1 VNVNVYLLGKCAGL
15 PLTYSAQKINS
26 ANVAAFAPLYSTF
39 LEISELNNMKND
51 ELTFKQTKACYLIVS
66 GMSMRDVA
74 DSVGTSETTIFRWL
88 KLPAFQDELRQ
99 LKRIVI
105 ERSLGKLQVLN
116 DKSIQTLERL
126 LNCGNYP
133 TECRAAVAIL
143 TKNHESIDF
152 FEYESRLK
160 VIESKFNEEK

>member
-1 VNVNVYLLGKCAGL
+1 LKDVG
-15 PLTYSAQKINS
+15 SA
-26 ANVAAFAPLYSTF
+26 VGV
-39 LEISELNNMKND
+39 SE
-51 ELTFKQTKACYLIVS
+51 Q
-66 GMSMRDVA
+66 
-74 DSVGTSETTIFRWL
+74 TIFRWL
-88 KLPAFQDELRQ
+88 KLPEFQAELRE

-105 ERSLGKLQVLN
+105 ERSLGKLQNLN

-152 FEYESRLK
+152 FEYSERLRR
-160 VIESKFNEEK
+160 IEAKFDENQ

>member
-1 VNVNVYLLGKCAGL
+1 
-15 PLTYSAQKINS
+15 
-26 ANVAAFAPLYSTF
+26 
-39 LEISELNNMKND
+39 MKND

-74 DSVGTSETTIFRWL
+74 ASVGTSETTIFRWL

-152 FEYESRLK
+152 FEYESRLAK
-160 VIESKFNEEK
+160 IEERFNENK

>member
-1 VNVNVYLLGKCAGL
+1 
-15 PLTYSAQKINS
+15 
-26 ANVAAFAPLYSTF
+26 
-39 LEISELNNMKND
+39 MKND

-88 KLPAFQDELRQ
+88 KLSNFQDELRQ

-116 DKSIQTLERL
+116 DKAIQTLNDL
-126 LNCGNYP
+126 MDCPNYP
-133 TECRAAVAIL
+133 TRCRAAISVL
-143 TKNHESIDF
+143 DRNQSSIDF

-160 VIESKFNEEK
+160 SIESKFSEK

>member
-1 VNVNVYLLGKCAGL
+1 
-15 PLTYSAQKINS
+15 
-26 ANVAAFAPLYSTF
+26 
-39 LEISELNNMKND
+39 MKS
-51 ELTFKQTKACYLIVS
+51 CYLIVS
-66 GMSMRDVA
+66 GLSLKN
-74 DSVGTSETTIFRWL
+74 VGLAVGCSETTLFRWL

-116 DKSIQTLERL
+116 DKAIQTLNDL
-126 LNCGNYP
+126 MDCPNYP
-133 TECRAAVAIL
+133 TRCRAASIVL

-160 VIESKFNEEK
+160 AIEQRFNENK

>member
-1 VNVNVYLLGKCAGL
+1 
-15 PLTYSAQKINS
+15 
-26 ANVAAFAPLYSTF
+26 
-39 LEISELNNMKND
+39 MKND
-51 ELTFKQTKACYLIVS
+51 ELTFKQMKSCYLIVS

-88 KLPAFQDELRQ
+88 KLPTFQDELRQ

-152 FEYESRLK
+152 FEYESRLAK
-160 VIESKFNEEK
+160 IEERFNENE

>member
-1 VNVNVYLLGKCAGL
+1 
-15 PLTYSAQKINS
+15 
-26 ANVAAFAPLYSTF
+26 
-39 LEISELNNMKND
+39 MKND
-51 ELTFKQTKACYLIVS
+51 ELTFKQAKSCYLIVS

-74 DSVGTSETTIFRWL
+74 ASVGTSETTIFRWL

-160 VIESKFNEEK
+160 AIEQRFNESK

>member
-1 VNVNVYLLGKCAGL
+1 
-15 PLTYSAQKINS
+15 
-26 ANVAAFAPLYSTF
+26 
-39 LEISELNNMKND
+39 MKD
-51 ELTFKQTKACYLIVS
+51 ELTFKQMKSCYLIVS

-88 KLPAFQDELRQ
+88 KIPAFQDELRI

-126 LNCGNYP
+126 LSCGNYP

-160 VIESKFNEEK
+160 AIEQRFNENK

>member
-1 VNVNVYLLGKCAGL
+1 
-15 PLTYSAQKINS
+15 
-26 ANVAAFAPLYSTF
+26 VAAFAPLYSTF
-39 LEISELNNMKND
+39 SEISELNNMKND
-51 ELTFKQTKACYLIVS
+51 ELSFKQMKSCYLIVS
-66 GMSMRDVA
+66 GLSLKN
-74 DSVGTSETTIFRWL
+74 VGLAVGCSETTLFRWL

-116 DKSIQTLERL
+116 DKAIQTLNDL
-126 LNCGNYP
+126 MDCPNYP
-133 TECRAAVAIL
+133 TRCRAASIVL

-160 VIESKFNEEK
+160 AIEQRFNENK

>member
-1 VNVNVYLLGKCAGL
+1 
-15 PLTYSAQKINS
+15 
-26 ANVAAFAPLYSTF
+26 
-39 LEISELNNMKND
+39 MKD
-51 ELTFKQTKACYLIVS
+51 ELTFKQMKSCYLIVS

-88 KLPAFQDELRQ
+88 KIPAFQDELRI

-126 LNCGNYP
+126 LSCGNYP

-160 VIESKFNEEK
+160 AIEQRFNEEK

>member
-1 VNVNVYLLGKCAGL
+1 
-15 PLTYSAQKINS
+15 
-26 ANVAAFAPLYSTF
+26 
-39 LEISELNNMKND
+39 MKND
-51 ELTFKQTKACYLIVS
+51 ELTFKQMKSCYLIVS
-66 GMSMRDVA
+66 GLSLKN
-74 DSVGTSETTIFRWL
+74 VGLAVGCSETTLFRWL

-116 DKSIQTLERL
+116 DKAIQTLNDL
-126 LNCGNYP
+126 MDCPNYP
-133 TECRAAVAIL
+133 TRCRAASIVL

-160 VIESKFNEEK
+160 AIESKFNEEK

>member
-1 VNVNVYLLGKCAGL
+1 
-15 PLTYSAQKINS
+15 
-26 ANVAAFAPLYSTF
+26 
-39 LEISELNNMKND
+39 MKND
-51 ELTFKQTKACYLIVS
+51 ELTFKQAKSCYLIVS

-74 DSVGTSETTIFRWL
+74 ASVGTSETTIFRWL

-152 FEYESRLK
+152 FEYESRLAK
-160 VIESKFNEEK
+160 IEERFNESK